1 MLTLDMATGKVRVK
15 EILGGKG
22 FVRRLADMG
31 LAPGQVVEVMSR
43 GPPVIVKIR
52 DTKIAI
58 GRGIAKKVVVE
69 YAE

>member
-1 MLTLDMATGKVRVK
+1 MLTLESATGKVRVK
-15 EILGGKG
+15 GIVGGRG

-31 LAPGQVVEVMSR
+31 LAPGQVVEVLSR

-52 DTKIAI
+52 DTKIVI
-58 GRGIAKKVVVE
+58 GRGIARRVVVE